1 MITSVNFKI
10 PHSMCDRFGNLSLRN
25 LVGLMVETSIIQAQE
40 AEKNIDTKNLRRI
53 LYCRDI
59 KIKETIKAEEEIK
72 ITTMPLEMDKFYC
85 HRNFYVEKDGK
96 ILVKAYAR
104 FFILDINRLRP
115 IKASDEFK
123 KAYSKEKA
131 IYRPEKITYRD
142 DFTNEKRIFVRNSDI
157 DTNFHV
163 NNAVYFD
170 YILDYLDIYSKD
182 ISYINM
188 VYKNEIRDKKSIL
201 AESVFYDN
209 QIDFRLK
216 SKDSKRIYTY
226 GKIIKNV

>member
-85 HRNFYVEKDGK
+85 HRNFCVEKDGK

-123 KAYSKEKA
+123 KAYSKEKG

-182 ISYINM
+182 IAYVNM
-188 VYKNEIRDKKSIL
+188 VYKNEIRDKKTFL

-216 SKDSKRIYTY
+216 SEDSKRIYTY

>member
-59 KIKETIKAEEEIK
+59 KIKKTIKAEEEIK

-85 HRNFYVEKDGK
+85 HRNFCVEKDGK

-104 FFILDINRLRP
+104 FFILDINRRRP

-182 ISYINM
+182 ISYVNM

>member
-40 AEKNIDTKNLRRI
+40 AEKNIDTKNLIRI

-85 HRNFYVEKDGK
+85 HRNFCVEKDGK

-182 ISYINM
+182 ISYVNM
-188 VYKNEIRDKKSIL
+188 VYKNEIRDKKSL
-201 AESVFYDN
+201 LLESVFYDN

>member
-25 LVGLMVETSIIQAQE
+25 LVGLMVETSIIQAKK

-53 LYCRDI
+53 LYCRDL

-85 HRNFYVEKDGK
+85 HRNFCVEKDGK

-182 ISYINM
+182 ISYVNM
-188 VYKNEIRDKKSIL
+188 VYKNEIRDKKSLL
-201 AESVFYDN
+201 AESILYDN

-216 SKDSKRIYTY
+216 SEDSKRIYTY